1 MSAYQE
7 PAPARSGRD
16 PRVPPY
22 SREAEEAILGALLLD
37 RNAIFKAIELLQ
49 PEFFY
54 AEKNAAIFR
63 AMVTLFQ
70 RGEAVD
76 IITLTEELRRA
87 GTLDRAGGASY
98 LGGLQESVATGAHI
112 EYYARIVSEKATLR
126 RMIEISGEIVESCF
140 EARDEAGDILDRAES
155 SILAVSQ
162 GRLRQGFEPINEI
175 LKATFQNIQRVYDSK
190 SHITGLATGY
200 DKLDLLTGGFQPS
213 DLLIVAGRPS
223 MGKTSFVLNVAQHAA
238 IEEKKSVAIFSLEM
252 SKEQLVQRLLTAEAR
267 IDAHK
272 LRTGNLK
279 DSDWPLLTQAAG
291 QLAEAPIYIDDT
303 PAISVL
309 EMRAK
314 SRRLQAQKGLDLII
328 IDYLQLAR
336 AVSRADNRQQE
347 ISEISRGM
355 KALAKELQVPVVA
368 LSQLSRAL
376 ETRTDKRPMLSDLR
390 ECVTGDTLV
399 CLADGRRLPIRDL
412 IGQQPEVLAVDAAG
426 KVTTAVSDKVWFVG
440 ARPVLR
446 VRLASGRSLRATA
459 QHRLFG
465 AQGWRR
471 VQELEVGDR
480 LAISRRIPQPRFAER
495 WPEQRI
501 ALLGQ
506 LIGDGSYLS
515 GQPMRYTTASAEN
528 SQLVAEAAEQEFDA
542 HVKRYVGRGRWHQL
556 LISGNGNR
564 WHPAG
569 VNRWLRDLGVF
580 GQRSHEKRVPNAAFR
595 LCDEQVALL
604 LQHLWATDGTLV
616 ARKAGQ
622 RGSHGVSFSTSSAGL
637 AGDVA
642 ALLLRLGIVARI
654 QTVTPAEGRAVHMV
668 GVVGVASQQ
677 RFLDRVGAFGPRV
690 QQAAALQATIA
701 GRHSNTN
708 VDTLPREVFVEVKAL
723 MAEAGISQRRMAV
736 MRGTAYGGTA
746 HFKFAPS
753 RATVADYAEH
763 LDSDELRR
771 QASSDLF
778 WDRIVAIEPAG
789 EEEVFDLTVPG
800 PANWLA
806 DGIVSHN
813 SGALEQDA
821 DVVMFIYRPEVYDK
835 EDEQLE
841 GQAELII
848 GKQRNGPIGTVPLY
862 FVKEYTRFENPARG
876 EDYYA

>member
-1 MSAYQE
+1 VSAASE
-7 PAPARSGRD
+7 PTAARTSRD
-16 PRVPPY
+16 PRVPPH

-49 PEFFY
+49 PEYFY

-63 AMVTLFQ
+63 AMVSLFQ

-87 GTLDRAGGASY
+87 GSLERAGGASY

-112 EYYARIVSEKATLR
+112 EHYARIVSEKATLR

-140 EARDEAGDILDRAES
+140 EARDEAMDILDRAES

-162 GRLRQGFEPINEI
+162 GRLRQGFLPINEI

-190 SHITGLATGY
+190 THITGVATGY
-200 DKLDLLTGGFQPS
+200 DRLDLLTGGLQPS
-213 DLLIVAGRPS
+213 DLIIVAGRPS

-238 IEEKKSVAIFSLEM
+238 IEEKKSIAVFSLEM

-279 DSDWPLLTQAAG
+279 DADWPLLTQAAG

-314 SRRLQAQKGLDLII
+314 ARRLQAQKGLDLII
-328 IDYLQLAR
+328 IDYLQLCR
-336 AVSRADNRQQE
+336 AISRADNRQQE

-355 KALAKELQVPVVA
+355 KALAKELSVPVVA

-376 ETRTDKRPMLSDLR
+376 ESRTDKRPLLSDLR

-399 CLADGRRLPIRDL
+399 CLADGRRLPIREL
-412 IGQQPEVLAVDAAG
+412 VGQTPEVLATDGNG
-426 KVTTAVSDKVWFVG
+426 KVISAESDLVWSTG
-440 ARPVLR
+440 IRPVFR
-446 VRLASGRSLRATA
+446 IRLASGRQLRATA
-459 QHRLFG
+459 EHRVLTG
-465 AQGWRR
+465 QGWRR
-471 VQELEVGDR
+471 VEAIAVDDR
-480 LAISRRIPQPRFAER
+480 LAIARHLPEPRFAER
-495 WPEQRI
+495 WPERRV

-515 GQPMRYTTASAEN
+515 GQPMRYTTAAEEN
-528 SQLVAEAAEQEFDA
+528 SRLVAEAASAEFGA
-542 HVKRYVGRGRWHQL
+542 QVKRFAGRGRWHQL

-564 WHPAG
+564 WHPCG
-569 VNRWLRDLGVF
+569 VNRWLRELGIF
-580 GQRSHEKRVPNAAFR
+580 GQRSHEKRVPTAAFR

-604 LQHLWATDGTLV
+604 LRHLWATDGTIAV
-616 ARKAGQ
+616 RRPGA
-622 RGSHGVSFSTSSAGL
+622 RGSHAVSFSTCSPGL
-637 AGDVA
+637 AADVA
-642 ALLLRLGIVARI
+642 ALLLRLGIVART
-654 QTVTPAEGRAVHMV
+654 QVVSGAAGRPVHMV
-668 GVVGVASQQ
+668 AVRGGGAQQ
-677 RFLDRVGAFGPRV
+677 RFLDSVGAFGPRV
-690 QQAAALQATIA
+690 APAAALRQAIA
-701 GRHSNTN
+701 DRRPNPN
-708 VDTLPREVFVEVKAL
+708 VDTLPSTVFAEVKAL
-723 MAEAGISQRRMAV
+723 MAAAGISQRRMAA
-736 MRGTAYGGTA
+736 MRGTAYGGAA

-763 LDSDELRR
+763 LDSDSLRR
-771 QASSDLF
+771 QAASDLF
-778 WDRIVAIEPAG
+778 WDRIVAIEPDG

-835 EDEQLE
+835 DDEELE

-848 GKQRNGPIGTVPLY
+848 GKQRNGPIGTVPLF

-876 EDYYA
+876 DDYYA

>member
-1 MSAYQE
+1 MSNHSDSTAVR
-7 PAPARSGRD
+7 PGRD
-16 PRVPPY
+16 PRVPPQ

-76 IITLTEELRRA
+76 IITLTEELRRE
-87 GTLDRAGGASY
+87 GSLDRAGGASY

-112 EYYARIVSEKATLR
+112 EHYARIVSEKATLR

-140 EARDEAGDILDRAES
+140 EARDEAMDILDRAES

-190 SHITGLATGY
+190 SHITGVATGY
-200 DKLDLLTGGFQPS
+200 DKLDLLTGGLQPS

-376 ETRTDKRPMLSDLR
+376 ESRTDKRPMLSDLR
-390 ECVTGDTLV
+390 E
-399 CLADGRRLPIRDL
+399 
-412 IGQQPEVLAVDAAG
+412 
-426 KVTTAVSDKVWFVG
+426 
-440 ARPVLR
+440 
-446 VRLASGRSLRATA
+446 
-459 QHRLFG
+459 
-465 AQGWRR
+465 
-471 VQELEVGDR
+471 
-480 LAISRRIPQPRFAER
+480 
-495 WPEQRI
+495 
-501 ALLGQ
+501 
-506 LIGDGSYLS
+506 
-515 GQPMRYTTASAEN
+515 
-528 SQLVAEAAEQEFDA
+528 
-542 HVKRYVGRGRWHQL
+542 
-556 LISGNGNR
+556 
-564 WHPAG
+564 
-569 VNRWLRDLGVF
+569 
-580 GQRSHEKRVPNAAFR
+580 
-595 LCDEQVALL
+595 
-604 LQHLWATDGTLV
+604 
-616 ARKAGQ
+616 
-622 RGSHGVSFSTSSAGL
+622 
-637 AGDVA
+637 
-642 ALLLRLGIVARI
+642 
-654 QTVTPAEGRAVHMV
+654 
-668 GVVGVASQQ
+668 
-677 RFLDRVGAFGPRV
+677 
-690 QQAAALQATIA
+690 
-701 GRHSNTN
+701 
-708 VDTLPREVFVEVKAL
+708 
-723 MAEAGISQRRMAV
+723 
-736 MRGTAYGGTA
+736 
-746 HFKFAPS
+746 
-753 RATVADYAEH
+753 
-763 LDSDELRR
+763 
-771 QASSDLF
+771 
-778 WDRIVAIEPAG
+778 
-789 EEEVFDLTVPG
+789 
-800 PANWLA
+800 
-806 DGIVSHN
+806 

-835 EDEQLE
+835 EDEELE